1 MSDGDGLYL
10 WLTPSGGKLWRW
22 KFRFNGKE
30 RTMSFGQ
37 YPDLSLAVAREAR
50 RLLVTGVD
58 LMAQRK
64 LDNAKQQGNEANSFQ
79 SMSRLWLAPW
89 QHGKSPRHAEYV
101 NDA

>member
-37 YPDLSLAVAREAR
+37 YPDLSLAAARE
-50 RLLVTGVD
+50 RLD
-58 LMAQRK
+58 
-64 LDNAKQQGNEANSFQ
+64 DC
-79 SMSRLWLAPW
+79 W
-89 QHGKSPRHAEYV
+89 
-101 NDA
+101 